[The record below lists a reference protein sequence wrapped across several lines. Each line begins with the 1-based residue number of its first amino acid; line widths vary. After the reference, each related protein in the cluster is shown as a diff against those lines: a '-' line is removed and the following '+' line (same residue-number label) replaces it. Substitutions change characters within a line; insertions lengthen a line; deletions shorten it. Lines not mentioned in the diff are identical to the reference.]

1 MAKARRMQA
10 GGCGANDFLL
20 ACQKGSFAMKVSIEK
35 QWEDFVERLVTE
47 GRYHSAEQVVS
58 AGLSLVAQREAKL
71 NKLRDVIEASIAA
84 GGDIGDEELGV
95 ALETRIANLR
105 AQG

>member
-1 MAKARRMQA
+1 MR
-10 GGCGANDFLL
+10 
-20 ACQKGSFAMKVSIEK
+20 VSIEE
-35 QWEDFVERLVTE
+35 QWEDFIEKLVAE
-47 GRYHSAEQVVS
+47 GRFRSPGEVVS